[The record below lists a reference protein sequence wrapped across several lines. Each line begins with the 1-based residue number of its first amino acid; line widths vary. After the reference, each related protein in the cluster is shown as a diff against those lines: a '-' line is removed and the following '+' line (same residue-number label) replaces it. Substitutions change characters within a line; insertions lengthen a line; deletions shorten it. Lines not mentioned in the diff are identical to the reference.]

1 MKLKSLETL
10 YINELRDI
18 YNAENQL
25 IKALPKMAKHA
36 SSSELHQAFEEHL
49 EQTQQHVQRL
59 EEIFERMDESPKGKT
74 CKRMKG
80 LIDEGA
86 EILKENGDESV
97 LDAAIIAAAQR
108 VEHYEIAAYGTVR
121 TFANI
126 LDRHEDAELLQQTL
140 DEEGETDKRL
150 SELAEE
156 AINPEALLEGEE
168 KEMATLGSRR

>member
-1 MKLKSLETL
+1 MKLNSLETL

-36 SSSELHQAFEEHL
+36 SSSELQQAFEEHL

-74 CKRMKG
+74 CKGMKG

-156 AINPEALLEGEE
+156 AINSEALLEGEE
-168 KEMATLGSRR
+168 KEMATSGSRR